1 MQFYRVS
8 TGRFSDPDRWEGKLD
23 DAKAVALRSPG
34 ERADVRIELVDLPTD
49 KAAVVS
55 MLNNGA
61 PSIDD
66 AMVSRVWRLSPRGA
80 LVECTEQ

>member
-8 TGRFSDPDRWEGKLD
+8 DDNTRERWWCKLD
-23 DAKAVALRSPG
+23 EAKASALRF
-34 ERADVRIELVDLPTD
+34 EDRHNVRIELVDLPTD

-61 PSIDD
+61 PTIDG
-66 AMVSRVWRLSPRGA
+66 AMVSREWRLSPRGA
-80 LVECTEQ
+80 LVEITEK